1 MTELTAIDILVDP
14 DEAAIE
20 RARRVNARLLESMP
34 GLGRTPPTCRTS
46 RRSSATCAP
55 RTLTMF
61 MIPSRRRW

>member
-20 RARRVNARLLESMP
+20 RAQSQRSAPREHA
-34 GLGRTPPTCRTS
+34 GLAWTTTCRTS
-46 RRSSATCAP
+46 RHSSATCAP

>member
-34 GLGRTPPTCRTS
+34 GWPWTPLTFRTS
-46 RRSSATCAP
+46 RHCSATCAP